1 MTNTQVFRPKSNLV
15 WAGLALALDFL
26 FVYQSLIYPIANST
40 LAVEISVGICVAGV
54 VFLLWIRPKLILGD
68 KTLTVVNPLQ
78 TVKIGYD
85 EITNI
90 ETKWTLLI
98 EHNGK
103 STRAWVAPANGK
115 SSWIADSAFR
125 WKNTRVPT
133 SESRLDAITPM
144 SQSTKSDSGIA
155 AQLIRTRMQE
165 NH

>member
-26 FVYQSLIYPIANST
+26 FIYQSVIYPIANT
-40 LAVEISVGICVAGV
+40 DLAVEIAVGAIVAVV
-54 VFLLWIRPKLILGD
+54 VFLLWIRPKLIFTD
-68 KTLTVVNPLQ
+68 KTLIVVNPLK
-78 TVKIGYD
+78 TEKISYD

-90 ETKWTLLI
+90 ETKWSLLI

-125 WKNTRVPT
+125 WKNTRIPT
-133 SESRLDAITPM
+133 TESRLDSLTPM

-155 AQLIRTRMQE
+155 AQMIRNRMKD